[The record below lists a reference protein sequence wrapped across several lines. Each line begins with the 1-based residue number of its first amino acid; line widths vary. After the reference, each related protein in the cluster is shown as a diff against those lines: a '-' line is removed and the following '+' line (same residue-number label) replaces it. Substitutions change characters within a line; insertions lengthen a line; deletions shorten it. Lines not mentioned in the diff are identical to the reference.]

1 MKNNKLVDIIIVLGI
16 LLAVGVGILTIK
28 HYRETASK
36 QIEATS
42 NIDFYLLF
50 IFAVSPACQS
60 SFVFDV
66 GLTTGF
72 VEIGLS
78 LTTMIL
84 YTINGVMSIGRIH
97 QIWCKYLCNF
107 YIDFGVIL

>member
-1 MKNNKLVDIIIVLGI
+1 MHNGSGDHAQFRRSACTTR
-16 LLAVGVGILTIK
+16 AVCMLNRARRI
-28 HYRETASK
+28 H
-36 QIEATS
+36 
-42 NIDFYLLF
+42 NFYLLF

-84 YTINGVMSIGRIH
+84 YTINGVMSIRRMH
-97 QIWCKYLCNF
+97 QKWCKLLCKF